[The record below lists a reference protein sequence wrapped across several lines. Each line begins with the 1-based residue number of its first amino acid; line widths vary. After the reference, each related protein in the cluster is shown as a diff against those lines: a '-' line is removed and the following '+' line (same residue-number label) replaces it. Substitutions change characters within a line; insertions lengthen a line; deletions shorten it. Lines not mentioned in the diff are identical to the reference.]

1 MPGGLAIGA
10 SNVASPC
17 APLAQDAGT
26 PLAHTA
32 STPLA
37 HTTCA
42 PHAYTGFAPLAPT
55 ACPPIPTPDDFIGA
69 PRDGRSAPPADGT
82 DLASLAI
89 ERCQALLSRRGE
101 VSGPGLADEALATYR
116 SLAPPAIIAFF
127 DRLVSGWSSD
137 PHDVRRSA
145 DAYCANPSAARLRHL
160 QRATETP
167 RLELFRRLNLASG
180 GTDTLIEMRARLIR
194 GLGDHPAW
202 AIMETELDQLLR
214 SWFNHGFLVCR
225 RIDLR
230 TPEAVLEKLVQYE
243 AVHRIR
249 DRHDLERRLGAD
261 RRCYALF
268 HPSLPED
275 PVIFTELALTR
286 GMSAKVQPLL
296 DTGSPVLDAASCTS
310 AIFYS
315 ISNCQDGLR
324 GFSFGNFL
332 IRKVVAELRAELP
345 RLKAFA
351 TLSPVP
357 GFRSWLAGV
366 AASREGGRADNE
378 LDGLLARLDAADWYE
393 DGARS
398 AELERVLV
406 PLCAH
411 YLLRAKQGKEPA
423 DPVARFHLA
432 NGARLERI
440 NWLGDTSSAGMRRSA
455 GMTVNYVYRLADLER
470 NHEAYARHGRAR
482 AARGIESLCGSKDR
496 PPIARRF
503 EGQLR

>member
-1 MPGGLAIGA
+1 MTGDLATGA
-10 SNVASPC
+10 SDIAAPC
-17 APLAQDAGT
+17 VS
-26 PLAHTA
+26 LAHT
-32 STPLA
+32 SCT
-37 HTTCA
+37 
-42 PHAYTGFAPLAPT
+42 
-55 ACPPIPTPDDFIGA
+55 
-69 PRDGRSAPPADGT
+69 SPPAPEEFLGPRSDERAEL
-82 DLASLAI
+82 DRASLAI
-89 ERCQALLSRRGE
+89 GRCRALLSGRGE
-101 VSGPGLADEALATYR
+101 VSGSALAAEALAAYR
-116 SLAPPAIIAFF
+116 SLAPPETGAFF
-127 DRLVSGWSSD
+127 DRLVSGCSPD
-137 PHDVRRSA
+137 PGAVRRSA
-145 DAYCANPSAARLRHL
+145 DAYGADPSPTNLMHLR
-160 QRATETP
+160 RATDAP
-167 RLELFRRLNLASG
+167 RLELFRRLNLAPG
-180 GTDTLIEMRARLIR
+180 GIDALIEMRARLLR

-202 AIMETELDQLLR
+202 VVMETELDQLLR

-225 RIDLR
+225 RIDGR
-230 TPEAVLEKLVQYE
+230 TPEAVLEKLVQHE

-249 DRHDLERRLGAD
+249 DRRDLQRRLEAD

-286 GMSAKVQPLL
+286 GISAKVQPLL
-296 DTGSPVLDAASCTS
+296 DPDSPVLDAASCTS

-315 ISNCQDGLR
+315 ISSCQEGLR

-332 IRKVVAELRAELP
+332 IRKVVDELRLELP

-351 TLSPVP
+351 TLSPIP

-366 AASREGGRADNE
+366 AASCEGDCGDTE
-378 LDGLLARLDAADWYE
+378 LAGLLARLDAPNWFE

-398 AELERVLV
+398 AELERELV

-411 YLLRAKQGKEPA
+411 YLLRAKHGSEPA

-470 NHEAYARHGRAR
+470 NHEAYARRGQAR
-482 AARGIESLCGSKDR
+482 AARRVESQCRSMRRSCPCG
-496 PPIARRF
+496 P
-503 EGQLR
+503 